1 MAKRKTQLQQVRA
14 RELELRRRATHIAH
28 VANRDERRRAI
39 KVDAIAREM
48 TRLKGVLSATPS
60 NMPTAR
66 MLDQFKQELMCLAY
80 ISHARRDAY

>member
-14 RELELRRRATHIAH
+14 RELELRRRAANIAH
-28 VANRDERRRAI
+28 VANRDERLRAI
-39 KVDAIAREM
+39 QVDAIAREM

-66 MLDQFKQELMCLAY
+66 MLDQLKKELMGLAY